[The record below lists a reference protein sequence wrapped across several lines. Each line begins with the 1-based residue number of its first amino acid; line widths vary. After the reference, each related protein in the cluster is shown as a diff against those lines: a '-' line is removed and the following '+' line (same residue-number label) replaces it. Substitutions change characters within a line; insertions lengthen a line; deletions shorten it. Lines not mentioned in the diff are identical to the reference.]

1 MPPLPRA
8 AHPRGRRKEGPTYSP
23 GRTHP
28 ALQARPLFCSFV
40 PSCRL
45 RAPPRAFADG
55 VCLACRGYSR
65 GGDLGGR
72 GRKEG
77 RREGR
82 EGTGSETQRDRE
94 SERAM
99 RKMRWSMTS

>member
-8 AHPRGRRKEGPTYSP
+8 AHPRGRRKEGPTDSP

-45 RAPPRAFADG
+45 RALPRAFSDG

-77 RREGR
+77 GR
-82 EGTGSETQRDRE
+82 EGGKGWTVEHRE
-94 SERAM
+94 IERGK
-99 RKMRWSMTS
+99 R